1 MRFEDSLFSK
11 SLSFNTI
18 ELDFSTIYLFDDFFV
33 IEVNEGEH
41 FNSEKLNLLLSAL
54 RAHYGH
60 HKRLAYIANRV
71 NSYSIDPV
79 LWTYFDKDDSILIA
93 ASIVSYRDST
103 FISANIEKKMASIP
117 MKRALSL
124 AEAINWVNQLE
135 EFK

>member
-11 SLSFNTI
+11 SLSYNKI
-18 ELDFSTIYLFDDFFV
+18 VLDFGTVYLFDDFF
-33 IEVNEGEH
+33 IMEVNEGEH
-41 FNSEKLNLLLSAL
+41 FNSEKLNLLLSSL

-60 HKRLAYIANRV
+60 HKSLAYIANRI

-103 FISANIEKKMASIP
+103 FISANIEKELASIP

-124 AEAINWVNQLE
+124 GEAINWVKQLK
-135 EFK
+135 EFN